1 MNILSRIHN
10 KAKPLLLFLVVM
22 LAILGSSVFEKKLMR
37 DLNGSV
43 SSLYQ
48 DRLIPAT
55 GLFQLNDLMYTKRQ
69 LLGSY
74 LADSGGTR
82 LLATQAQLA
91 RHNQEVAALVA
102 GYQATYMV
110 ADEGRVFQDFNA
122 HLRRYNALEAQLLA
136 APAPGPVARTR
147 ALEQEFDRIHSDLRS
162 LNLIQQRVGQELS
175 QSSVVTEGNATT
187 LSNLKIALLIIF
199 TLFIQHALL
208 ASRHPL
214 VPKSMQ
220 NFNLN

>member
-22 LAILGSSVFEKKLMR
+22 VAILGSSVLEKNMMR
-37 DLNGSV
+37 DLKVSV

-48 DRLIPAT
+48 DRLMPAT
-55 GLFQLNDLMYTKRQ
+55 GLFQLNDLMYTKQQ
-69 LLGSY
+69 LMRGY
-74 LADSGGTR
+74 LADSGGVR
-82 LLATQAQLA
+82 LPGTQAQLA
-91 RHNQEVAALVA
+91 RHNQEVVALVA

-110 ADEGRVFQDFNA
+110 ADEGRVFQDFKA
-122 HLRRYNALEAQLLA
+122 HLRHYNALEAQLLA
-136 APAPGPVARTR
+136 TPAASPAAQTR
-147 ALEQEFDRIHSDLRS
+147 ALEQEFNRIHSDLRS

-199 TLFIQHALL
+199 TLVIQHALL
-208 ASRHPL
+208 TSRHPL